1 MESDAILLAA
11 LRNAPRRYR
20 LPPLPASVEA
30 ARVAGVDT
38 ALAFAIEAARSG
50 KPAPAVRDL
59 FTESIAAL
67 IVEALA
73 PTGGDP
79 AFQALVLRSRE
90 AQVAEYVQLAAQADS
105 DQRALRTS
113 VDAIA
118 HPGKLRAMPA
128 GPRRDALA
136 RLHKLATAGAWSD
149 LREAAAQLSTEAAGE
164 PLDTILAQPGL
175 ARLERGAALL
185 RDEAVHKYLA
195 LGERQGPRAGS
206 AAAAVRGRA
215 AARVGDAAEGA
226 TVQAFDEIARLLGA
240 GHRVARSLRTPRGFP
255 GAAEKAKDEW
265 DVAMLR
271 DTDIVLLAEV
281 KASPTAASSDLARL
295 LRGLRRLAHA
305 DPDTDYA
312 FPCADGEARIAG
324 ASLRQLQPRLHAL
337 PPQVIYC
344 CVAEEA
350 RPQMLS
356 AASKAVLLTEPACLA
371 FARGELHRHQ
381 DLAPVWEALT
391 TQPRLRSALHQ
402 DETARTV
409 REAMLHPQDLLA
421 AARQQLP

>member
-1 MESDAILLAA
+1 MRA
-11 LRNAPRRYR
+11 APRRYR
-20 LPPLPASVEA
+20 LPPLPADAGA
-30 ARVAGVDT
+30 ARAAGVDT

-50 KPAPAVRDL
+50 KPAPALRDL
-59 FTESIAAL
+59 FTESIATL
-67 IVEALA
+67 ILEALA

-79 AFQALVLRSRE
+79 AFQALVLRSRD

-105 DQRALRTS
+105 DRRALRTS

-136 RLHKLATAGAWSD
+136 RLHRLAAASAWTE
-149 LREAAAQLSTEAAGE
+149 LREAAGQLSAQAAGE
-164 PLDTILAQPGL
+164 SFSAILVHPGL

-185 RDEAVHKYLA
+185 RSEAVQEYLA

-240 GHRVARSLRTPRGFP
+240 GHRVVRSLHTPRGFP
-255 GAAEKAKDEW
+255 GAAQKAKDEW
-265 DVAMLR
+265 DVAILR

-281 KASPTAASSDLARL
+281 KASPTAATSDLARL

-312 FPCADGEARIAG
+312 FPCADGELRIAG
-324 ASLRQLQPRLHAL
+324 ASLRELQPHLHAL
-337 PPQVIYC
+337 PPHVIYC
-344 CVAEEA
+344 CVAKEA

-371 FARGELHRHQ
+371 FARGELRRHE
-381 DLAPVWEALT
+381 DLAPVWEALA

-421 AARQQLP
+421 AVRQQLP